1 LPVYTVPDSRPA
13 SYSPRRL
20 PSDVAQKSTTSSAY
34 VRIFNRLLTSMSDFG
49 DNLPAST
56 VVYALAVIYV
66 FWWASVARA

>member
-1 LPVYTVPDSRPA
+1 
-13 SYSPRRL
+13 
-20 PSDVAQKSTTSSAY
+20 
-34 VRIFNRLLTSMSDFG
+34 MSDFG